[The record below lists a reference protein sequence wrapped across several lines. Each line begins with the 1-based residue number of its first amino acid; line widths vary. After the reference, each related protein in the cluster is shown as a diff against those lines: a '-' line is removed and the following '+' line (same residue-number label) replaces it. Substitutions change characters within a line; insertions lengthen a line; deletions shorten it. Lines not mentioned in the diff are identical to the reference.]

1 MFGLPESA
9 IVKRQL
15 PKKAIYA
22 KFALKPS
29 QRERF
34 DADVAR
40 MDIVAV
46 VSPNTVT
53 ALGAGTE
60 VKEFYVVAVQ
70 LKRKDY
76 EVKNL
81 SLLFRLIPQKMV
93 LALQFAQETR
103 FAIEHTQLI
112 TSAWMFTEEAQ
123 LPLSGLNIDT
133 AWENL
138 VKSIGQITV
147 EAGLTLAEQIAV
159 NEQRAKLSA
168 QIATLK
174 RKMANERQPRKKR
187 AIYEEIKKLVGT
199 QHVALNTSH
208 EDSQRVAFE

>member
-1 MFGLPESA
+1 MYGLPLSTE
-9 IVKRQL
+9 VKKQL

-29 QRERF
+29 QREQF

-40 MDIVAV
+40 LDIVAV
-46 VSPNTVT
+46 ISPTTVS
-53 ALGAGTE
+53 ALGAGSE

-81 SLLFRLIPQKMV
+81 SLLFRLIPQRFV
-93 LALQFAQETR
+93 LALQFEQETR
-103 FAIEHTQLI
+103 FAIEHTRLI
-112 TSAWMFTEEAQ
+112 TSAWMPTAEAQ

-138 VKSIGQITV
+138 VKSIGQVTV
-147 EAGLTLAEQIAV
+147 EDGHTLAEQIAL
-159 NEQRAKLSA
+159 NEQRAKLQA

-199 QHVALNTSH
+199 Q
-208 EDSQRVAFE
+208 RVAFE

>member
-1 MFGLPESA
+1 MYGLPQSTE
-9 IVKRQL
+9 VKKQL

-29 QRERF
+29 QREQF

-40 MDIVAV
+40 LDIVAV
-46 VSPNTVT
+46 ISPTTVS
-53 ALGAGTE
+53 ALGAGSE

-76 EVKNL
+76 EAKNL
-81 SLLFRLIPQKMV
+81 SLLFRLIPQRFV
-93 LALQFAQETR
+93 LALQFEQETQ
-103 FAIEHTQLI
+103 FAIEHTRLI
-112 TSAWMFTEEAQ
+112 TSAWMPTEEAQ

-138 VKSIGQITV
+138 VKSIGQVTV
-147 EAGLTLAEQIAV
+147 EDGHTLAEQIAL
-159 NEQRAKLSA
+159 NEQRAKLQA

-199 QHVALNTSH
+199 Q
-208 EDSQRVAFE
+208 RVAFE

>member
-1 MFGLPESA
+1 MYGLPLSTE
-9 IVKRQL
+9 VKKQL

-22 KFALKPS
+22 KFALKPL
-29 QRERF
+29 QREQF

-40 MDIVAV
+40 LDIVAV
-46 VSPNTVT
+46 ISPTTVS
-53 ALGAGTE
+53 ALGAGSE

-76 EVKNL
+76 EAKNL
-81 SLLFRLIPQKMV
+81 SLLFRLIPQRFV
-93 LALQFAQETR
+93 LALQFEQETQ
-103 FAIEHTQLI
+103 FAIEHTRLI
-112 TSAWMFTEEAQ
+112 TSAWMPTAEAQ

-138 VKSIGQITV
+138 VKSIGQVTV
-147 EAGLTLAEQIAV
+147 EDGHTLAEQIAL
-159 NEQRAKLSA
+159 NEQRAKLQA

-187 AIYEEIKKLVGT
+187 AIYEEIKKLIGT
-199 QHVALNTSH
+199 Q
-208 EDSQRVAFE
+208 RVEFE

>member
-1 MFGLPESA
+1 MYGLPLSTE
-9 IVKRQL
+9 VKKQL
-15 PKKAIYA
+15 PKKVIYA

-29 QRERF
+29 QREQF

-46 VSPNTVT
+46 ISPTTVS
-53 ALGAGTE
+53 ALGAGSE

-76 EVKNL
+76 EAKNL
-81 SLLFRLIPQKMV
+81 SLLFRLIPQRFV
-93 LALQFAQETR
+93 LALQFEQETR
-103 FAIEHTQLI
+103 FAIEHTRLI
-112 TSAWMFTEEAQ
+112 TSAWMPTEEAQ

-138 VKSIGQITV
+138 VKSIGQVTV
-147 EAGLTLAEQIAV
+147 EDGHTLAEQIAL
-159 NEQRAKLSA
+159 NEQRAKLQA

-199 QHVALNTSH
+199 Q
-208 EDSQRVAFE
+208 RVAFE

>member
-1 MFGLPESA
+1 MYGLPQSTE
-9 IVKRQL
+9 VKKQL

-29 QRERF
+29 QREQF

-46 VSPNTVT
+46 VSPTTVP

-60 VKEFYVVAVQ
+60 VKEFYVVVVQ

-76 EVKNL
+76 EAKNL
-81 SLLFRLIPQKMV
+81 SLLFRLIPQRFV
-93 LALQFAQETR
+93 LALQFEQETR
-103 FAIEHTQLI
+103 FAIEHTRLI
-112 TSAWMFTEEAQ
+112 TSAWMPTEEAQ

-138 VKSIGQITV
+138 VKSIGQVTV
-147 EAGLTLAEQIAV
+147 EEGHTLAEQIAL
-159 NEQRAKLSA
+159 NEQRAKLQA

-187 AIYEEIKKLVGT
+187 SIYEEIKKLVGT
-199 QHVALNTSH
+199 Q
-208 EDSQRVAFE
+208 RVAFE

>member
-29 QRERF
+29 QRESF
-34 DADVAR
+34 DTDVSR

-46 VSPNTVT
+46 ISPTTVS
-53 ALGAGTE
+53 ALGAGSE

-76 EVKNL
+76 EAKNL
-81 SLLFRLIPQKMV
+81 SLLFRLIPQRFV
-93 LALQFAQETR
+93 LALQFEQEMR
-103 FAIEHTQLI
+103 FAIEHTRLI
-112 TSAWMFTEEAQ
+112 TSAWMPTAEAQ

-138 VKSIGQITV
+138 VKSIGQITA
-147 EAGLTLAEQIAV
+147 EAGNTLTEQIAL
-159 NEQRAKLSA
+159 NEQRAKLQA

-187 AIYEEIKKLVGT
+187 SIYEEIKKLIGT
-199 QHVALNTSH
+199 Q
-208 EDSQRVAFE
+208 RVDFE

>member
-1 MFGLPESA
+1 MYGLPLSTE
-9 IVKRQL
+9 VKKQL

-29 QRERF
+29 QREQF

-46 VSPNTVT
+46 VSPTTVP

-60 VKEFYVVAVQ
+60 VKEFYVVVVQ

-76 EVKNL
+76 EAKNL
-81 SLLFRLIPQKMV
+81 SLLFRLIPQRFV
-93 LALQFAQETR
+93 LALQFEQETQ
-103 FAIEHTQLI
+103 FAIEHTRLI
-112 TSAWMFTEEAQ
+112 TSAWMPTAEAQ

-138 VKSIGQITV
+138 VKSIGQVTV
-147 EAGLTLAEQIAV
+147 EEGHTLAEQIAL
-159 NEQRAKLSA
+159 NEQRAKLQA

-199 QHVALNTSH
+199 QRVAL
-208 EDSQRVAFE
+208 E

>member
-1 MFGLPESA
+1 MYGLPQSTE
-9 IVKRQL
+9 VKKQL

-29 QRERF
+29 QREQF

-40 MDIVAV
+40 LDIVAV
-46 VSPNTVT
+46 ISPTTVS
-53 ALGAGTE
+53 ALGAGSE

-76 EVKNL
+76 EAKNL
-81 SLLFRLIPQKMV
+81 SLLFRLIPQRFV
-93 LALQFAQETR
+93 LALQFEQETR
-103 FAIEHTQLI
+103 FAIEHTRLI
-112 TSAWMFTEEAQ
+112 TSAWMPTAEAQ

-138 VKSIGQITV
+138 VKSIGQVTV
-147 EAGLTLAEQIAV
+147 EDGHTLAEQIAL
-159 NEQRAKLSA
+159 NEQRAKLQA

-199 QHVALNTSH
+199 Q
-208 EDSQRVAFE
+208 RVAFE

>member
-1 MFGLPESA
+1 MYGLPLSTE
-9 IVKRQL
+9 VKKQL

-29 QRERF
+29 QREQF

-40 MDIVAV
+40 LDIVAV
-46 VSPNTVT
+46 ISATTVS
-53 ALGAGTE
+53 ALGAGSE

-76 EVKNL
+76 EAKNL
-81 SLLFRLIPQKMV
+81 SLLFRLIPQRFV
-93 LALQFAQETR
+93 LALQFEQETR
-103 FAIEHTQLI
+103 FAIEHTRLI
-112 TSAWMFTEEAQ
+112 TSAWMPTDEAQ

-138 VKSIGQITV
+138 VKSIGQVTV
-147 EAGLTLAEQIAV
+147 EEGHTLAEQIAL
-159 NEQRAKLSA
+159 NEQRAKLQA

-187 AIYEEIKKLVGT
+187 SIYEEIKKLVGT
-199 QHVALNTSH
+199 QRVAL
-208 EDSQRVAFE
+208 E

>member
-1 MFGLPESA
+1 MYGLPLSTE
-9 IVKRQL
+9 VKKQL

-29 QRERF
+29 QREQF

-40 MDIVAV
+40 LDIVAV
-46 VSPNTVT
+46 ISPTTVS
-53 ALGAGTE
+53 ALGAGSE

-76 EVKNL
+76 EAKNL
-81 SLLFRLIPQKMV
+81 SLLFRLIPQRFV
-93 LALQFAQETR
+93 LALQFEQETR
-103 FAIEHTQLI
+103 FAIEHTRLI
-112 TSAWMFTEEAQ
+112 TSAWMPTEEAQ

-138 VKSIGQITV
+138 VKSIGQVTV
-147 EAGLTLAEQIAV
+147 EDGHTLAEQIAL
-159 NEQRAKLSA
+159 NEQRAKLQA

-199 QHVALNTSH
+199 Q
-208 EDSQRVAFE
+208 RVAFE

>member
-1 MFGLPESA
+1 MYGLPLSTE
-9 IVKRQL
+9 VKKQL

-29 QRERF
+29 QREQF

-46 VSPNTVT
+46 VSPTTVP

-60 VKEFYVVAVQ
+60 VKEFYVVVVQ

-76 EVKNL
+76 EAKNL
-81 SLLFRLIPQKMV
+81 SLLFRLIPQRFV
-93 LALQFAQETR
+93 LALQFEQETQ
-103 FAIEHTQLI
+103 FAIEHTRLI
-112 TSAWMFTEEAQ
+112 TSAWMPTAEAQ

-138 VKSIGQITV
+138 VKSIGRVTL
-147 EAGLTLAEQIAV
+147 EDGHTLAEQIAL
-159 NEQRAKLSA
+159 NEQRAKLQA

-199 QHVALNTSH
+199 QRVAL
-208 EDSQRVAFE
+208 E

>member
-1 MFGLPESA
+1 MYGLPLSTE
-9 IVKRQL
+9 VKKQL

-29 QRERF
+29 QREQF

-40 MDIVAV
+40 LDIVAV
-46 VSPNTVT
+46 ISPTTVS
-53 ALGAGTE
+53 ALGAGSE

-76 EVKNL
+76 EAKNL

-93 LALQFAQETR
+93 LALQFAQETQ
-103 FAIEHTQLI
+103 FAIEHTRLI
-112 TSAWMFTEEAQ
+112 TSAWMPTEEAQ

-138 VKSIGQITV
+138 VKSIGQVTV
-147 EAGLTLAEQIAV
+147 EEGHTLAEQIAL
-159 NEQRAKLSA
+159 NEQRAKLQA

-187 AIYEEIKKLVGT
+187 SIYEEIKKLVGT
-199 QHVALNTSH
+199 Q
-208 EDSQRVAFE
+208 RVAFE

>member
-1 MFGLPESA
+1 MYGLPLSTE
-9 IVKRQL
+9 VKKQL

-29 QRERF
+29 QREQF

-40 MDIVAV
+40 LDIVAV
-46 VSPNTVT
+46 ISATTVS
-53 ALGAGTE
+53 ALGAGSE

-81 SLLFRLIPQKMV
+81 SLLFRLIPQRFV
-93 LALQFAQETR
+93 LALQFEQETR
-103 FAIEHTQLI
+103 FAIEHTRLI
-112 TSAWMFTEEAQ
+112 TSAWMPTEEAQ

-138 VKSIGQITV
+138 VKSIGQVTV
-147 EAGLTLAEQIAV
+147 EDGHTLAEQIAL
-159 NEQRAKLSA
+159 NEQRAKLQA

-187 AIYEEIKKLVGT
+187 SIYEEIKKLVGT
-199 QHVALNTSH
+199 QRVAL
-208 EDSQRVAFE
+208 E

>member
-1 MFGLPESA
+1 MYGLPQSTE
-9 IVKRQL
+9 VKKQL

-29 QRERF
+29 QREQF

-46 VSPNTVT
+46 VSPTTVP

-60 VKEFYVVAVQ
+60 VKEFYVVVVQ

-76 EVKNL
+76 EAKNL
-81 SLLFRLIPQKMV
+81 SLLFRLIPQRFV
-93 LALQFAQETR
+93 LALQFEQETR
-103 FAIEHTQLI
+103 FAIEHTRLI
-112 TSAWMFTEEAQ
+112 TSAWMPTDEAQ

-138 VKSIGQITV
+138 VKSIGQVTV
-147 EAGLTLAEQIAV
+147 EDGHTLAEQIAL
-159 NEQRAKLSA
+159 NEQRAKLQA

-199 QHVALNTSH
+199 Q
-208 EDSQRVAFE
+208 RVAFE

>member
-1 MFGLPESA
+1 MYGLPLSTE
-9 IVKRQL
+9 VKKQL

-22 KFALKPS
+22 KFALTPS
-29 QRERF
+29 QREQF

-40 MDIVAV
+40 LDIVAV
-46 VSPNTVT
+46 ISPTTVS
-53 ALGAGTE
+53 ALGAGSE

-76 EVKNL
+76 EAKNL
-81 SLLFRLIPQKMV
+81 SLLFRLIPQRFV
-93 LALQFAQETR
+93 LALQFEQETR
-103 FAIEHTQLI
+103 FAIEHTRLI
-112 TSAWMFTEEAQ
+112 TSAWMPTAEAQ

-138 VKSIGQITV
+138 VKSIGQVTV
-147 EAGLTLAEQIAV
+147 EDGHTLAEQIAL
-159 NEQRAKLSA
+159 NEQRAKLQA

-199 QHVALNTSH
+199 Q
-208 EDSQRVAFE
+208 RVAFE

>member
-1 MFGLPESA
+1 MYGLPLSTE
-9 IVKRQL
+9 VKKQL

-29 QRERF
+29 QREQF

-40 MDIVAV
+40 LDIVAV
-46 VSPNTVT
+46 ISPTTVS
-53 ALGAGTE
+53 ALGAGSE

-76 EVKNL
+76 EAKNL
-81 SLLFRLIPQKMV
+81 SLLFRLIPQRFV
-93 LALQFAQETR
+93 LALQFEQETR
-103 FAIEHTQLI
+103 FAIEHTRLI
-112 TSAWMFTEEAQ
+112 TSAWMPTEEAQ

-138 VKSIGQITV
+138 VKSIGQVTV
-147 EAGLTLAEQIAV
+147 EEGHTLAEQIAL
-159 NEQRAKLSA
+159 NEQRAKLQA

-199 QHVALNTSH
+199 Q
-208 EDSQRVAFE
+208 RVAFE

>member
-1 MFGLPESA
+1 MYGLPLSTE
-9 IVKRQL
+9 VKKQL

-29 QRERF
+29 QRESF
-34 DADVAR
+34 DTDVSR

-46 VSPNTVT
+46 VSPTTVP

-60 VKEFYVVAVQ
+60 VKEFYVVVVQ

-76 EVKNL
+76 EAKNL
-81 SLLFRLIPQKMV
+81 SLLFRLIPQRFV
-93 LALQFAQETR
+93 LALQFEQETR
-103 FAIEHTQLI
+103 FAIEHTRLI
-112 TSAWMFTEEAQ
+112 TSAWMPTDEAQ

-138 VKSIGQITV
+138 VKSIGQVTV
-147 EAGLTLAEQIAV
+147 EDGHTLAEQIAL
-159 NEQRAKLSA
+159 NEQRAKLQA

-199 QHVALNTSH
+199 QHVAL
-208 EDSQRVAFE
+208 E

>member
-1 MFGLPESA
+1 MYGLPLSTE
-9 IVKRQL
+9 VKKQL

-29 QRERF
+29 QREQF

-46 VSPNTVT
+46 ISPTTVS
-53 ALGAGTE
+53 ALGAGSE

-76 EVKNL
+76 EAKNL
-81 SLLFRLIPQKMV
+81 SLLFRLIPQRFV
-93 LALQFAQETR
+93 LALQFEQETR
-103 FAIEHTQLI
+103 FAIEHTRLI
-112 TSAWMFTEEAQ
+112 TSAWMPTAEAQ

-138 VKSIGQITV
+138 VQSIVQVTV
-147 EAGLTLAEQIAV
+147 EDGHTLAEQIAL
-159 NEQRAKLSA
+159 NEQRAKLQA

-187 AIYEEIKKLVGT
+187 AFYEEIKKLVGT
-199 QHVALNTSH
+199 QRVAL
-208 EDSQRVAFE
+208 E

>member
-1 MFGLPESA
+1 MYGLPLSTE
-9 IVKRQL
+9 VKKPL

-22 KFALKPS
+22 KFVLKPS
-29 QRERF
+29 QREQF

-46 VSPNTVT
+46 VSPTTVP

-60 VKEFYVVAVQ
+60 VKEFYVVVVQ

-76 EVKNL
+76 EAKNL
-81 SLLFRLIPQKMV
+81 SLLFRLIPQRFV
-93 LALQFAQETR
+93 LALQFEQETR
-103 FAIEHTQLI
+103 FAIEHTRLI
-112 TSAWMFTEEAQ
+112 TSAWMPTAEAQ

-138 VKSIGQITV
+138 VKSIGQVTV
-147 EAGLTLAEQIAV
+147 EEGHTLAEQIAL
-159 NEQRAKLSA
+159 NEQRAKLQA

-199 QHVALNTSH
+199 QRVALNK
-208 EDSQRVAFE
+208 

>member
-1 MFGLPESA
+1 MYGLPLSTE
-9 IVKRQL
+9 VKKQL

-29 QRERF
+29 QREQF

-40 MDIVAV
+40 LDIVAV
-46 VSPNTVT
+46 ISATTVS
-53 ALGAGTE
+53 ALGAGSE

-76 EVKNL
+76 EAKNL
-81 SLLFRLIPQKMV
+81 SLLFRLIPQRFV
-93 LALQFAQETR
+93 LALQFEQETR
-103 FAIEHTQLI
+103 FAIEHTRLI
-112 TSAWMFTEEAQ
+112 TSAWMPTDEAQ

-138 VKSIGQITV
+138 VKSIGQVTV
-147 EAGLTLAEQIAV
+147 EDGHTLAEQIAL
-159 NEQRAKLSA
+159 NEQRAKLQA

-199 QHVALNTSH
+199 QRVALNK
-208 EDSQRVAFE
+208 

>member
-1 MFGLPESA
+1 MYGLPQSTE
-9 IVKRQL
+9 VKKQL

-29 QRERF
+29 QREQF

-40 MDIVAV
+40 LDIVAV
-46 VSPNTVT
+46 ISATTVS
-53 ALGAGTE
+53 ALGAGSE

-76 EVKNL
+76 EAKNL
-81 SLLFRLIPQKMV
+81 SLLFRLIPQRFV
-93 LALQFAQETR
+93 LALQFEQEMR
-103 FAIEHTQLI
+103 FAIEHTRLI
-112 TSAWMFTEEAQ
+112 TSAWMPTDEAQ

-138 VKSIGQITV
+138 VKSIGQVTV
-147 EAGLTLAEQIAV
+147 EDGHTLAEQIAL
-159 NEQRAKLSA
+159 NEQRAKLQA

-199 QHVALNTSH
+199 Q
-208 EDSQRVAFE
+208 RVAFE

>member
-1 MFGLPESA
+1 MYGLPQSTE
-9 IVKRQL
+9 VKKQL

-29 QRERF
+29 QREQF

-46 VSPNTVT
+46 ISPTTVS
-53 ALGAGTE
+53 ALGAGSE

-76 EVKNL
+76 EAKNL
-81 SLLFRLIPQKMV
+81 SLLFRLIPQRFV
-93 LALQFAQETR
+93 LALQYEQETL
-103 FAIEHTQLI
+103 FAIEHTRLI
-112 TSAWMFTEEAQ
+112 TSAWMPTEEAQ

-138 VKSIGQITV
+138 VKSIGQVTV
-147 EAGLTLAEQIAV
+147 EDGHTLAEQIAL
-159 NEQRAKLSA
+159 NEQRAKLQA

-187 AIYEEIKKLVGT
+187 SIYEEIKKLVGT
-199 QHVALNTSH
+199 Q
-208 EDSQRVAFE
+208 RVAFE

>member
-1 MFGLPESA
+1 MYGLPLSTE
-9 IVKRQL
+9 VKKQL

-29 QRERF
+29 QREQF

-46 VSPNTVT
+46 ISPTTVS
-53 ALGAGTE
+53 ALGAGSE

-76 EVKNL
+76 EAKNL

-93 LALQFAQETR
+93 LALQFAQETQ
-103 FAIEHTQLI
+103 FAIEHTRLI
-112 TSAWMFTEEAQ
+112 TSAWMLTEEAQ

-138 VKSIGQITV
+138 VKSIGQVTV
-147 EAGLTLAEQIAV
+147 EDGHTLAEQIAL
-159 NEQRAKLSA
+159 NEQRAKLQA

-174 RKMANERQPRKKR
+174 RKMVNERQPRKKR

-199 QHVALNTSH
+199 Q
-208 EDSQRVAFE
+208 RVAFE